1 MLRTFA
7 PHRTIKCLLAC
18 HTNYPQRLKWLQ
30 ICTASYAHT
39 QYITIKPRTDPIC
52 DDYHPGQIEHI
63 LMQMTGERFDPT
75 ISAGRA
81 RARIID
87 VISIE

>member
-1 MLRTFA
+1 MSHELSATAQMA
-7 PHRTIKCLLAC
+7 PDMHSILYFL
-18 HTNYPQRLKWLQ
+18 
-30 ICTASYAHT
+30 AHT

-87 VISIE
+87 VISIEWKLY